1 MADRKIPQGI
11 NYHFLQDSDLKKRGI
26 ISTRSLSIIL
36 TYLIM
41 GEEEDLDDDMVEDIA
56 VLMQDVIDTAETM

>member
-1 MADRKIPQGI
+1 
-11 NYHFLQDSDLKKRGI
+11 
-26 ISTRSLSIIL
+26 
-36 TYLIM
+36 M